1 MNNLTKAYLGKV
13 NSYISLAKS
22 RELTKDEKI
31 DFRSSLD
38 MILDNLSLEFSS
50 ESEKVALSKLYMLR
64 AKIYMGNKPEFCI

>member
-31 DFRSSLD
+31 DFRSYLD
-38 MILDNLSLEFSS
+38 MILDNLSSEFSS

-64 AKIYMGNKPEFCI
+64 AKIYIGNKPEFCI

>member
-31 DFRSSLD
+31 DFRSS
-38 MILDNLSLEFSS
+38 NLSSEFSS